1 MDNTARK
8 KTGGDNTSERIKK
21 GEFNAYRE
29 AKKLKMARKR
39 AKMEKKKKCN

>member
-8 KTGGDNTSERIKK
+8 KIGGDNISESIKK
-21 GEFNAYRE
+21 GEFNAFRE

-39 AKMEKKKKCN
+39 AKMEKRKKYN